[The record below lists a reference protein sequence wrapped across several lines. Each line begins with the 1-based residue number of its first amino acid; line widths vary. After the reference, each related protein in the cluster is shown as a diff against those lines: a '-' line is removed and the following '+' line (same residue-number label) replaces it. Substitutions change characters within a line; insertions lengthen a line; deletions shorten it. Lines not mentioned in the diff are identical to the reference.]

1 MAGQAGGELGFAPYW
16 LPKPFH
22 CPQSGHFQVMPLQ
35 DIPQKFSSMHAW
47 QMAKPH
53 RQRQQKGSVSPQQ
66 WQVVSF

>member
-1 MAGQAGGELGFAPYW
+1 